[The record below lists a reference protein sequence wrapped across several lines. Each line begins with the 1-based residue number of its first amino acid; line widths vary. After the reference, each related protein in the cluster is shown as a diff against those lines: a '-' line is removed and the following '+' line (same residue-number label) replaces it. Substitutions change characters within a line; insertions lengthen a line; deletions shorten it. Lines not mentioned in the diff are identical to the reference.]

1 MEWISSSTVL
11 YILAVN
17 GITFLAFGLD
27 KYKAVHHR
35 FRIREATL
43 FTLALLGGAA
53 GGLGYAFM
61 QYFGARMRSGA
72 ELLLDLAGF
81 ERLLAGAGLVIT
93 GEGHADAQTLMG
105 KLPLRVLQRA
115 SVAGIPVWLV
125 AGRADDTQALLGA
138 GFSAV
143 EAITPEGTDTAEALR
158 PDTAKRNIAL
168 WVQRNTDRLKSRTS

>member
-53 GGLGYAFM
+53 ACGGDGRAQQHKEGQHRRDGPEGQPVGEEPEQAFKPCGQGRRGEQGEAQRQRRRAPGGVQPDRPGAQPQAHPGRHVDLGRGL
-61 QYFGARMRSGA
+61 QGA
-72 ELLLDLAGF
+72 E
-81 ERLLAGAGLVIT
+81 
-93 GEGHADAQTLMG
+93 
-105 KLPLRVLQRA
+105 
-115 SVAGIPVWLV
+115 
-125 AGRADDTQALLGA
+125 
-138 GFSAV
+138 
-143 EAITPEGTDTAEALR
+143 
-158 PDTAKRNIAL
+158 
-168 WVQRNTDRLKSRTS
+168 RLKLCQP

>member
-53 GGLGYAFM
+53 GGLAGMYCFHHKTRKPAFAAGM
-61 QYFGARMRSGA
+61 PLILALQFIGAA
-72 ELLLDLAGF
+72 F
-81 ERLLAGAGLVIT
+81 CF
-93 GEGHADAQTLMG
+93 
-105 KLPLRVLQRA
+105 K
-115 SVAGIPVWLV
+115 
-125 AGRADDTQALLGA
+125 
-138 GFSAV
+138 
-143 EAITPEGTDTAEALR
+143 
-158 PDTAKRNIAL
+158 
-168 WVQRNTDRLKSRTS
+168 

>member
-53 GGLGYAFM
+53 GGLAGMHCFHGWHAADP
-61 QYFGARMRSGA
+61 GPAGHWSGV
-72 ELLLDLAGF
+72 LL
-81 ERLLAGAGLVIT
+81 
-93 GEGHADAQTLMG
+93 
-105 KLPLRVLQRA
+105 
-115 SVAGIPVWLV
+115 
-125 AGRADDTQALLGA
+125 
-138 GFSAV
+138 
-143 EAITPEGTDTAEALR
+143 
-158 PDTAKRNIAL
+158 
-168 WVQRNTDRLKSRTS
+168 